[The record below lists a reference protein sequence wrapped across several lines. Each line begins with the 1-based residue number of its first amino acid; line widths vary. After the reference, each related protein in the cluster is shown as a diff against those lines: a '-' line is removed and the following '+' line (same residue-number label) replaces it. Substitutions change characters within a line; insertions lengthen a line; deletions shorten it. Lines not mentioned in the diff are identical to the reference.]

1 MTEKIKAHVQEKGSK
16 TEKVSKEKK
25 QKKEFLEGQLLAVVQ
40 VRGIV
45 KARKPIIDTLRML
58 NLGKQNQCVI
68 ISATASMKGMLT
80 AVKDYITW
88 GEITPEMH
96 KEIMTKRAKIF
107 LGQTMDRKKKYAHNF
122 LEFAGKKYL
131 PYIHLNPPRGGY
143 GRKGIKMSYT
153 MGGALGYRG
162 EKINELLQ
170 RMI

>member
-1 MTEKIKAHVQEKGSK
+1 MT
-16 TEKVSKEKK
+16 
-25 QKKEFLEGQLLAVVQ
+25 LERIAIIR
-40 VRGIV
+40 VRGQTGVMKKI
-45 KARKPIIDTLRML
+45 AYTLDML
-58 NLGKQNQCVI
+58 HLYKKNNCVVI
-68 ISATASMKGMLT
+68 KNTPSQIGFLKRI
-80 AVKDYITW
+80 KDYVTW

-96 KEIMTKRAKIF
+96 KEVMTKRGKIF
-107 LGQTMDRKKKYAHNF
+107 LGQTMDRKKIYAYTV

-162 EKINELLQ
+162 EKISELLQ